1 MIVFL
6 YRVAIRLLHWPT
18 LQPVSLFPKH
28 KFVAAAENE
37 IRSHDLFLTAARN
50 RAKFIHQ
57 LNLLAHRLPECLTG
71 IGLDPLTINL
81 WLSRPTFVQT
91 ATYFA
96 VDPITRKNCRDE
108 FADGTASRHGLQMTN
123 IGLRYRA
130 LGHRVQLLS
139 RKSQGFAKTRVKTA
153 LHFDRAQRVT
163 GEQFQRFE
171 IRRFGAALAKNLR
184 KIEQINVV
192 LENEVDEAIHRQ
204 AAGVKLTEERVIF
217 DRSPDAIAV
226 RPQLRAEVFGHRLAL
241 AKFPNQ
247 GKWQVVASLFFF
259 RVCKFR
265 TIACAESR
273 DFRMLR
279 RLVMYIGVTSKLKVH
294 AAPLRKK
301 TRFKFQTGLS
311 GQTELCP
318 VKLP

>member
-91 ATYFA
+91 ATHFA

-108 FADGTASRHGLQMTN
+108 FAEGTASRHGLQMPN

-171 IRRFGAALAKNLR
+171 IRRFGAALAKSLR

-192 LENEVDEAIHRQ
+192 LENEVGEAIHRQ
-204 AAGVKLTEERVIF
+204 SSGVQFAQEWMTVN
-217 DRSPDAIAV
+217 
-226 RPQLRAEVFGHRLAL
+226 RPPNALCATFELSAKFSRHRLGL
-241 AKFPNQ
+241 AK
-247 GKWQVVASLFFF
+247 KWRCEKGRSVL
-259 RVCKFR
+259 
-265 TIACAESR
+265 I
-273 DFRMLR
+273 
-279 RLVMYIGVTSKLKVH
+279 
-294 AAPLRKK
+294 
-301 TRFKFQTGLS
+301 
-311 GQTELCP
+311 
-318 VKLP
+318 